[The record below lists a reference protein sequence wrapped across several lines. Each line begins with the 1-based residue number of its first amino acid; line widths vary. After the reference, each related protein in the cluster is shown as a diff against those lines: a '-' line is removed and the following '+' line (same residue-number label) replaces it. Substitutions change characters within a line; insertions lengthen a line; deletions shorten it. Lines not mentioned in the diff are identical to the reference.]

1 MSAFGVAR
9 GVRAESDSGNNKVR
23 IAFVGDSISDGYW
36 EGVSVTAARDP
47 CLKALTEFGRFAKN
61 STGLTRPDR
70 FDWAAEL
77 KRVGESFKPRL
88 FVMSLG
94 LNDRQ
99 SVVEHGQITMD
110 DSPLYD
116 DKYKER
122 ITAVL
127 KNAAAAK
134 AGLLWIGLPALR
146 VPSSDKDAREK
157 NRLFEEA
164 ITAFGAPDIQYIPP
178 WKLNQTGVDTFSSYG
193 PDANGRM
200 VQLRTPDGEHFTV
213 AGEMLAAAYLLPR
226 IVASVA
232 HEGVSACTRS
242 EARSQDLQPKDQQL
256 NEPQPTDQQLKDQQ
270 LREPKDQE
278 PQGRSQGQ
286 SQDEAQSQ

>member
-1 MSAFGVAR
+1 MASLGPAGS
-9 GVRAESDSGNNKVR
+9 GRAESDSNNKIR

-77 KRVGESFKPRL
+77 KRIGESFKPKL

-110 DSPLYD
+110 DSPQYD

-134 AGLLWIGLPALR
+134 AALLWIGLPAMR
-146 VPSSDKDAREK
+146 VPASDKDAREK
-157 NRLFEEA
+157 SRLFEEA
-164 ITAFGAPDIQYIPP
+164 ITAFGSPDIQYVPP
-178 WKLNQTGVDTFSSYG
+178 WKLNQNGADTFASYG
-193 PDANGRM
+193 PDPNGRM
-200 VQLRTPDGEHFTV
+200 VQIRTPDGEHFTV
-213 AGEMLAAAYLLPR
+213 AGEMLTAAYLLPR
-226 IVASVA
+226 ILATVA
-232 HEGVSACTRS
+232 
-242 EARSQDLQPKDQQL
+242 QDGAAVCNK
-256 NEPQPTDQQLKDQQ
+256 N
-270 LREPKDQE
+270 
-278 PQGRSQGQ
+278 
-286 SQDEAQSQ
+286 EAQSQDPPPLDKPQEARSK